1 MTELLEVD
9 ACVVGGGPA
18 GAVLA
23 RRLAQLGHAV
33 AVVERSAHAGPMHGE
48 TLHPGGWPLLEH
60 LGITGEVLATG
71 ARPVRRTLLR
81 WAGDEV
87 IERDHDP
94 PQLAVARPR
103 LDATL
108 LALARRAGVSVLQPA
123 LARDAVLEGD
133 TWRIAVEHGARAIE
147 VRARLVADA
156 SGRAAWRRGERDDG
170 PTRAIAIRGLWSGE
184 VPAEAR
190 VEALEDG
197 WLWGAPAAPGRYAV
211 MAIVDA
217 RARLGPERYAA
228 ALHASALFREL
239 PARATLVGELR
250 HDAATAHAAQAACD
264 ERLLRVGDASCCL
277 DPLSSAGLHAALGS
291 ALHAA
296 AAIHTWLRHP
306 ERAPLVR
313 RFYEDAQRTQ
323 AARHRGWTAERYAE
337 SRHRE
342 QPFWAARAE
351 LPPPPPAPPPAPPT
365 GELDPAST
373 HVALADGVA
382 LGETPCIAGD
392 LIEARLGVTTPFHDR
407 PFVWAGG
414 VAIAPL
420 LAPLVARAM
429 TPGELVAT
437 WRDVPAARHRELLAW
452 LLRARIVHPVAG

>member
-1 MTELLEVD
+1 
-9 ACVVGGGPA
+9 
-18 GAVLA
+18 
-23 RRLAQLGHAV
+23 
-33 AVVERSAHAGPMHGE
+33 
-48 TLHPGGWPLLEH
+48 
-60 LGITGEVLATG
+60 
-71 ARPVRRTLLR
+71 VRRTLLR
-81 WAGDEV
+81 WAQGDV

-103 LDATL
+103 LDAAL
-108 LALARRAGVSVLQPA
+108 LGLARRAGVAVLQPA

-133 TWRIAVEHGARAIE
+133 TWRIPVEHGGRALE

-170 PTRAIAIRGLWSGE
+170 PARTIAIRGLWLGD

-197 WLWGAPAAPGRYAV
+197 WLWGAPIAPGRYAV

-217 RARLGPERYAA
+217 RTQLGPDRYAA

-239 PARATLVGELR
+239 PARAALSGELR

-264 ERLLRVGDASCCL
+264 DRLLRVGDASCCL

-291 ALHAA
+291 ALHAT

-306 ERAPLVR
+306 ERAELVR
-313 RFYEDAQRTQ
+313 RFYEDAQRAQ

-342 QPFWAARAE
+342 HPFWATRAE
-351 LPPPPPAPPPAPPT
+351 PSPPPALPPAAR
-365 GELDPAST
+365 LDPAST

-407 PFVWAGG
+407 PFVWAGD

-420 LAPLVARAM
+420 LAPLVSRAM

-452 LLRARIVHPVAG
+452 LLRARLVHPVAG